1 MNLASLIAK
10 KDSDLNEEQT
20 KHALVLPI
28 LQQVLGWDIF
38 DETRVIP
45 EFTADT
51 PGKGGERVDYALD
64 YEGDGMPEV
73 LIETKPLNSPLQT
86 RQAAQLHRYFT
97 MTDAT
102 IGILTDGYTWK
113 LFTDLDKANIMDA
126 EPFIEFTLSDL
137 DTNRQLGKLFSNL
150 SYDDFD
156 LVKLRSWAEVKR
168 EENQLKHLVASEL
181 RDPSEE
187 LLKLFWRKLK
197 PGYSLTAPRA
207 VLFKE
212 KLIQTIKGDDVEKK
226 PSLALIEEI
235 ANEAEVRETRAH
247 ARGKIIDKFGNVI
260 QGKNLKAAYIE
271 YWSALARDPQGKEM
285 LLKLMDGGM
294 KCLTPVPR
302 TTPSTGKL
310 MSAELADGVHLYVN
324 LSKLG
329 REQQLEE
336 LSSALGLGAHIEYDE
351 D

>member
-1 MNLASLIAK
+1 LNLASLIAK

-102 IGILTDGYTWK
+102 IGVLTDGYTWK

-168 EENQLKHLVASEL
+168 EENELKHLVASEL

-212 KLIQTIKGDDVEKK
+212 KLVQTIKGDDVEKK

-235 ANEAEVRETRAH
+235 AQEAEVRETRAR
-247 ARGKIIDKFGNVI
+247 AKGKIIDKFGNV
-260 QGKNLKAAYIE
+260 Q
-271 YWSALARDPQGKEM
+271 M
-285 LLKLMDGGM
+285 LLGLMANGV
-294 KCLTPVPR
+294 KCLTAGPR
-302 TTPSTGKL
+302 VASAGKL
-310 MSAELADGVHLYVN
+310 MTAELADGVHLYVH

-336 LSSALGLGAHIEYDE
+336 LSSALGLGARIEYDE